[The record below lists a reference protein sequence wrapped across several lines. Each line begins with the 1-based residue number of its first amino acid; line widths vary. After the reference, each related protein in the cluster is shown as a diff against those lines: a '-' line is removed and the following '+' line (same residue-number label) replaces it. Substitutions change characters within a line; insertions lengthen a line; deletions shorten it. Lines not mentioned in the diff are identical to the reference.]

1 MKFRIKTNT
10 KAEKR
15 QAIQLVHKLTGAKIG
30 KGNSCDGER
39 VHDENRMSMAYSCVG
54 IHHDGYINCWF
65 DTDGGPCFNFSTD
78 LPKIISLLLNPEKEY
93 RVPNVGDY
101 EAVISDKGITV
112 GCQNISFETF
122 QKVVDMVA
130 EFKKDHA

>member
-10 KAEKR
+10 QAEKR

-30 KGNSCDGER
+30 GSNSDDGKR
-39 VHDENRMSMAYSCVG
+39 VHDEYRMDMTYPYIG
-54 IHHDGYINCWF
+54 ISGFISGWPDNDGPY
-65 DTDGGPCFNFSTD
+65 FNFSTE
-78 LPKIISLLLNPEKEY
+78 LPKIMSLLLNPEKEY

>member
-15 QAIQLVHKLTGAKIG
+15 QAIQLVQKLTGTKIG
-30 KGNSCDGER
+30 KGNSWDGER
-39 VHDENRMSMAYSCVG
+39 VYDEYRMDMSYPCIG
-54 IHHDGYINCWF
+54 IHSSGYISCWF
-65 DTDGGPCFNFSTD
+65 EADGPCFDFSTE
-78 LPKIISLLLNPEKEY
+78 LPKIISLLLNPKKEY

-101 EAVISDKGITV
+101 EAVISEKGITV